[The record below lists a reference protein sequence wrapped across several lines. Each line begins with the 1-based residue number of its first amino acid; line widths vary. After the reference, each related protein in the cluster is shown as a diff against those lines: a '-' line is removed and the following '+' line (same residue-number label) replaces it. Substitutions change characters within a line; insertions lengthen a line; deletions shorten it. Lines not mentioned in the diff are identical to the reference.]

1 VGSPRTTE
9 PLDGALA
16 AAGGGV
22 AVLAV
27 AGALVPVQDRIDPA
41 NVALVL
47 MLVVVGAA
55 AVGGR
60 LAGMVTATVAALA
73 FNFFHTEPYLTL
85 QISDGRNVLAF
96 LLLLVG
102 GLAVGQLA
110 HVAAERGREA
120 ARRATG
126 IDQLHELASLA
137 AADASAELL
146 LDRSRAYLVDELGL
160 ASCEFEWGDEPSAP
174 PDLDHGG
181 VIDGP
186 LRHGVGGFELPRGGV
201 SLPVIDERRTV
212 VGRFVLRPSEGR
224 GVSLVDRK
232 LAVLVADLVA
242 PALSHR
248 APGST

>member
-1 VGSPRTTE
+1 VESASGI
-9 PLDGALA
+9 A
-16 AAGGGV
+16 AAGGGI
-22 AVLAV
+22 AVIAV
-27 AGALVPVQDRIDPA
+27 AAVLVPVQDRLDPA

-55 AVGGR
+55 AIGGR
-60 LAGMVTATVAALA
+60 LAGMVTATAAALS

-85 QISDGRNVLAF
+85 QISDSRNVLAF
-96 LLLLVG
+96 VLLLVG

-126 IDQLHELASLA
+126 IDQLHEIASLVA
-137 AADASAELL
+137 AGASAELL
-146 LDRSRAYLVDELGL
+146 LDRARVYLMDELALSG
-160 ASCEFEWGDEPSAP
+160 CDFEWGDGHAGP

-181 VIDGP
+181 AIDGP
-186 LRHGVGGFELPRGGV
+186 LRHGTGGFELPRGGV
-201 SLPVIDERRTV
+201 SLPVVDEHRTV
-212 VGRFVLRPSEGR
+212 VGRFVLQPSAGR

-242 PALSHR
+242 PALAHR
-248 APGST
+248 TP